1 MKHIAFYYDPV
12 SPYVWLACTQ
22 IEKLQAAIPG
32 IHITLIPVL
41 FYGLLDAHGQRGP
54 VDIVAKR
61 NYIIED
67 VLRWAARYRVRFRG
81 TGIPHPYNPL
91 KALRMCLG
99 IEDDHARLA
108 FAIRIAEAAWSEG
121 QDVTKD
127 VVLLRIA
134 DALGLS
140 GTELLQ
146 QAQHPTIKERLKHNT
161 ATAVAH
167 GIFGVPTFGVD
178 QELFWGHDRM
188 ALLTEYCQ
196 GTLAPVDRA
205 EHTTITQ
212 HMWGGL
218 SSKTPSPAHLMI
230 GGYHGV
236 GGHSGRGGKVA
247 RMVSCSCTRA
257 SKPSTRSVKRS
268 NF

>member
-1 MKHIAFYYDPV
+1 MKTIEFYYDPV

-22 IEKLQAAIPG
+22 IEKLRAEFPG
-32 IHITLIPVL
+32 VHITLIPVL

-67 VLRWAARYRVRFRG
+67 MLRWAARYRVVFRG

-91 KALRMCLG
+91 KALRMCLS
-99 IEDDHARLA
+99 IEDDNARLS

-134 DALGLS
+134 DAIGLR

-146 QAQHPTIKERLKHNT
+146 QAQHPTIKEQLKHNT

-167 GIFGVPTFGVD
+167 GIFGVPTFRVD
-178 QELFWGHDRM
+178 QELFWGHDRI
-188 ALLTEYCQ
+188 ALLTEYCH
-196 GTLAPVDRA
+196 GTVAPVDRA
-205 EHTTITQ
+205 EQTMITQ
-212 HMWGGL
+212 HMWGD
-218 SSKTPSPAHLMI
+218 
-230 GGYHGV
+230 YHPQRPLL
-236 GGHSGRGGKVA
+236 HTS
-247 RMVSCSCTRA
+247 
-257 SKPSTRSVKRS
+257 
-268 NF
+268 